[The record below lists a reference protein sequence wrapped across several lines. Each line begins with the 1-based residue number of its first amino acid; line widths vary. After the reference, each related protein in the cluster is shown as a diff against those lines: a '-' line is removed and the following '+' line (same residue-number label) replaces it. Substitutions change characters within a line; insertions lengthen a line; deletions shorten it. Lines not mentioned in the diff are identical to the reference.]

1 MDDDTQLDHPSL
13 IQQRPRDRAYS
24 ELYQLPEVVE
34 FENHHLNLNHFEV
47 HDCLSQQ
54 RSNEQAYFELS
65 NLSKKQL
72 RAKKFQA
79 KRKIKQNQKEK
90 ARLK

>member
-1 MDDDTQLDHPSL
+1 MDDDTQFDHPSL

-34 FENHHLNLNHFEV
+34 FV